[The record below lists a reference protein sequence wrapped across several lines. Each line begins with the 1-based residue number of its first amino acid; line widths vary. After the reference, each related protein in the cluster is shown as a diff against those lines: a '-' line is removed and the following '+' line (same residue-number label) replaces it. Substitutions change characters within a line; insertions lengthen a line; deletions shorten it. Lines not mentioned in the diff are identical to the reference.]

1 MYWLRGPC
9 RDYSP
14 RDRAQGPCSR
24 LQIFCPAHLLPLPRH
39 PHIFASVRICSSYIS
54 CHKRPP
60 FFASPQLCR
69 PDQKFHED
77 TCCSSQPRW
86 TSLSSMYLFSLVYLC
101 SESPHRRLGAPR
113 GQVLCWSHLRS
124 APTKRP
130 GMANIWPVCCHRSS
144 QSPGRTLLIN
154 HDHLALGVSEA
165 SLFDTWF
172 QVGTAWQPR
181 PSLFD
186 ETRGCP

>member
-86 TSLSSMYLFSLVYLC
+86 TSLSSMYSFSLVYLC
-101 SESPHRRLGAPR
+101 SESPTEDWEPLEGRCCVGPIFARPPLK
-113 GQVLCWSHLRS
+113 GQKWQTSGLC
-124 APTKRP
+124 A
-130 GMANIWPVCCHRSS
+130 AIVPVRAQGGHC
-144 QSPGRTLLIN
+144 
-154 HDHLALGVSEA
+154 
-165 SLFDTWF
+165 
-172 QVGTAWQPR
+172 
-181 PSLFD
+181 
-186 ETRGCP
+186 